1 MTTVNNLLSV
11 ITFSAALGSGL
22 MAGLFFVFSNSV
34 MKALAALPPD
44 KGIAAMQAINVAIV
58 NPLFLA
64 VFLGTAAACLPATIF
79 ALARWHDTVSI

>member
-64 VFLGTAAACLPATIF
+64 VFLGTAAACLSATIF